1 MYGSMKAKAEIHIK
15 FPSKKVL
22 ETARKSLL
30 PEVNK
35 PNPSR
40 AQVNLF
46 SDDRDLTLIVEA
58 DDTVALRSALNTYL
72 RWINSIVKVVESLDC
87 LS

>member
-1 MYGSMKAKAEIHIK
+1 MKARAEIRFK
-15 FPSKKVL
+15 FPSRRALDTV
-22 ETARKSLL
+22 RNSLL

-35 PNPSR
+35 PNPNR
-40 AQVNLF
+40 AHVNLF
-46 SDDRDLTLIVEA
+46 GEDRVLTLLVEA

-72 RWINSIVKVVESLDC
+72 RWINSMVKVVETLDC

>member
-1 MYGSMKAKAEIHIK
+1 MKAKAEIRIK
-15 FPSKKVL
+15 FPSKKAL
-22 ETARKSLL
+22 ETVRNSLL

-40 AQVNLF
+40 AHVNLF
-46 SDDRDLTLIVEA
+46 SEDRVLTLIVEA

-72 RWINSIVKVVESLDC
+72 RWINSIVKVVESIDC
-87 LS
+87 LL

>member
-1 MYGSMKAKAEIHIK
+1 MKAKAEIRFK
-15 FPSKKVL
+15 FPSKRAL
-22 ETARKSLL
+22 ETVRNSLL

-35 PNPSR
+35 PNPNR
-40 AQVNLF
+40 ARVNLF
-46 SDDRDLTLIVEA
+46 GEDRVLTLLVEA

-72 RWINSIVKVVESLDC
+72 RWINSMVKVVETLDC